1 MQHSD
6 AWWCEQAHFENL
18 NLKNDIKQSLEKEDI
33 WRKMAIVMC
42 RCYYD
47 KDIAKEE
54 VDSFAMD
61 MVALLR
67 DEDNQEYAE
76 FVETIVNN

>member
-1 MQHSD
+1 
-6 AWWCEQAHFENL
+6 
-18 NLKNDIKQSLEKEDI
+18 
-33 WRKMAIVMC
+33 MAIVMC

-47 KDIAKEE
+47 KDITKEE

-61 MVALLR
+61 MIALLR

-76 FVETIVNN
+76 FVETIINS